1 MAPRVAPCILRAGRP
16 ESDEITTEIPATRTH
31 RLPEQEVC
39 VRGHRERAHHSSHVC
54 VPALALQVLNSSTL
68 SPVLASPYMFARK
81 VDLDVDPQV
90 LDALHSA

>member
-1 MAPRVAPCILRAGRP
+1 MYGDCQRRRSVYGDTGSEHIN
-16 ESDEITTEIPATRTH
+16 
-31 RLPEQEVC
+31 
-39 VRGHRERAHHSSHVC
+39 SSHVR

-90 LDALHSA
+90 LDA